1 MCIDY
6 TARLRSRLT
15 QQNISSFRALARQ
28 AGVTDWSVRQLR
40 SGKADQLRG
49 GILLQLAQVLDY
61 SLPELLQQ
69 FSAIQVTDPKS
80 ALSAP
85 QTNTPQ
91 GQGDPAPTSRRFLG
105 SIENTAIAQSETEL
119 FDETMFQ
126 KTALDAV
133 ESWLRQWPTVVAA
146 IAKNP
151 ELPASR
157 VVPLLQPLESLLVQ
171 WDVEAIASVGEV
183 LPYEPQWHQLLTGV
197 AQPGESVRVR
207 YVGYRHQ
214 GKLLFRAQVSPV

>member
-1 MCIDY
+1 MNIDY

-15 QQNISSFRALARQ
+15 QKNIPSFRALARQ

-49 GILLQLAQVLDY
+49 GILIQLAQTLDY

-69 FSAIQVTDPKS
+69 FSAIPVADS
-80 ALSAP
+80 ALP
-85 QTNTPQ
+85 QSETH
-91 GQGDPAPTSRRFLG
+91 R
-105 SIENTAIAQSETEL
+105 TAIAQSEPESS
-119 FDETMFQ
+119 DETMFQ
-126 KTALDAV
+126 KNTLDTL

-151 ELPASR
+151 NLPASR
-157 VVPLLQPLESLLVQ
+157 VVPLLQPLENLLNQ

-183 LPYEPQWHQLLTGV
+183 LPYDPQWHQLLNGM
-197 AQPGESVRVR
+197 AQPGEQVRVR

-214 GKLLFRAQVSPV
+214 DKLLFRAQVSPQD